1 MEAGSI
7 DGAVTLPLGAEEPSD
22 PINQTPRCFPERCYG
37 ILPLFVCCDEQVQV
51 KRSRIHANRLLANN
65 IYGIVVLVVIV
76 FATLLLVSALILID
90 FKEAFK

>member
-37 ILPLFVCCDEQVQV
+37 ILPLFVCCDEQAQV

-65 IYGIVVLVVIV
+65 IYGCVVLVVIII
-76 FATLLLVSALILID
+76 ATLALVSIS
-90 FKEAFK
+90 FN